1 MPSTVARIVSGV
13 VSAPGH
19 KGRGR
24 SRSSSRSRSRSRSR
38 SKKY

>member
-1 MPSTVARIVSGV
+1 MTTSIDRIVGGV
-13 VSAPGH
+13 VAPPSH

-24 SRSSSRSRSRSRSR
+24 SRSKSRSRSRSRSR

>member
-1 MPSTVARIVSGV
+1 MTSIDRIVGGV
-13 VSAPGH
+13 VAPSH

-24 SRSSSRSRSRSRSR
+24 SHSRSKSRSRSR

>member
-1 MPSTVARIVSGV
+1 MASTSARIVGGV
-13 VSAPGH
+13 VAPPSH

-24 SRSSSRSRSRSRSR
+24 SRSKSRSRSRSR